1 MMVFTTDTVTVRKTN
16 TASSQ
21 TLAVQLEA
29 LRMSTVAT
37 NLVVGVLIGFVRLLV
52 VWFDSH

>member
-37 NLVVGVLIGFVRLLV
+37 NLVVGVLLGFVRLLL